1 MHLKGTLNH
10 INRPTLCITAA
21 ARGQPAWCPLSEGP
35 LQCACKSWWII
46 RRKWHLCPPQPKK
59 KRKEKNFVKWANFQ
73 NGLALLTNYLG
84 DLTLWPRFTSY
95 PCHCAIDHF
104 NIFYLPVDLVAEWQG
119 CLKLFDCSDKEESAN
134 LGLKLESKF
143 FSVKS
148 GFFALLNAES

>member
-1 MHLKGTLNH
+1 MTL
-10 INRPTLCITAA
+10 
-21 ARGQPAWCPLSEGP
+21 LSP
-35 LQCACKSWWII
+35 SAK
-46 RRKWHLCPPQPKK
+46 KK

-84 DLTLWPRFTSY
+84 DLTLWPCFTSY

-104 NIFYLPVDLVAEWQG
+104 NIFYLPVDVVAEWQG

-143 FSVKS
+143 FSSLVLRVAS
-148 GFFALLNAES
+148 LLC